1 MIKTSSVH
9 PRKTSV
15 TFRNVRNMFGN
26 HCLAFGQR
34 LKNLRKSSES
44 VGKSSQNRQKNSSL
58 VCLSNKQNNTW
69 VHVDME
75 FLFLCSTWYLSSEC
89 SERLRSSWTRE
100 QKFHIYVQ
108 LCVILCLS
116 FYLLSRLQIS
126 CLFPMLWFFLFFSFQ
141 KRSISENLD
150 SAAGCSLFPSYTRHF

>member
-1 MIKTSSVH
+1 
-9 PRKTSV
+9 
-15 TFRNVRNMFGN
+15 MFGICSETIVWASDN
-26 HCLAFGQR
+26 VWRIFG
-34 LKNLRKSSES
+34 NLRKVLGNLRKIVKKFVISMFIY
-44 VGKSSQNRQKNSSL
+44 
-58 VCLSNKQNNTW
+58 KQNNTW

-116 FYLLSRLQIS
+116 FYLLSRLQMS
-126 CLFPMLWFFLFFSFQ
+126 CLFPMLWGFFCFFHSKNAPLVKTLTRQRVARYFQ
-141 KRSISENLD
+141 ITLATFKTKTNKFI
-150 SAAGCSLFPSYTRHF
+150 